1 MRNRNERHPKG
12 RAIKAD
18 SFRVPRGAA
27 KSRRHRTSRLP
38 HQATDLPIEPK
49 PGELEAVRALLA
61 EIEKMLAG
69 LFGAAYDRG
78 PIAIAAREQAADLV
92 EDNFDEVVEKWACAV
107 EQTFEESHTLH
118 RPSLANALVRFL
130 AHLRDPDDVRTFI
143 HLRRHCHEG
152 MLARAKPSQFDIFH
166 IALKQVILDLV
177 RAKLRARRLEIV
189 RDSVVA
195 AVDERRLMVAQ
206 FYIESRENAL
216 RASEEKYRKSIDHAP
231 DPMYEID
238 PATLE
243 VLSANSAALELHR
256 MLPYEHEIPLIG
268 QRMTDLTPPELQPL
282 VYKHIETV
290 RANGSDQALDLALR
304 GRYFD
309 VNSALITAGNRQFLQ
324 MILHD
329 VSQRHEMLDTLLKA
343 ERLAAAGTF
352 ASGVAHEVNN
362 PLASISSLVQ
372 SLVPDETDVE
382 RRQTLHTILSQITR
396 ISRTLKD
403 LLNFARPAPGEHKP
417 MNLNET
423 IAETL
428 RLVAYNKRVS
438 RVRMEPVL
446 APDLAPVF
454 ADSNG
459 IQQVLLNLVFNAADA
474 IQHDSGVIYVTTEYQ
489 RAPQSDGAGRV
500 QIRVSDN
507 GVGIPPEN
515 LERVFEPFFTTKP
528 AGAGAGLGLSLCQ
541 RIILNNH
548 GTIRVKS
555 AVGQGT
561 TVTICLP
568 AYVDAADSAAAI
580 TTQ

>member
-1 MRNRNERHPKG
+1 
-12 RAIKAD
+12 
-18 SFRVPRGAA
+18 
-27 KSRRHRTSRLP
+27 
-38 HQATDLPIEPK
+38 
-49 PGELEAVRALLA
+49 
-61 EIEKMLAG
+61 
-69 LFGAAYDRG
+69 
-78 PIAIAAREQAADLV
+78 
-92 EDNFDEVVEKWACAV
+92 
-107 EQTFEESHTLH
+107 
-118 RPSLANALVRFL
+118 
-130 AHLRDPDDVRTFI
+130 
-143 HLRRHCHEG
+143 
-152 MLARAKPSQFDIFH
+152 
-166 IALKQVILDLV
+166 
-177 RAKLRARRLEIV
+177 
-189 RDSVVA
+189 
-195 AVDERRLMVAQ
+195 
-206 FYIESRENAL
+206 
-216 RASEEKYRKSIDHAP
+216 
-231 DPMYEID
+231 
-238 PATLE
+238 
-243 VLSANSAALELHR
+243 LSANSAALELHR
-256 MLPYEHEIPLIG
+256 ILPYEHQIPLIG

-290 RANGSDQALDLALR
+290 RANGSDQTLDLALR

-329 VSQRHEMLDTLLKA
+329 VTQRHEMLDTLLKA

-382 RRQTLHTILSQITR
+382 RRRTLHTILSQI
-396 ISRTLKD
+396 
-403 LLNFARPAPGEHKP
+403 NFARPAPGEHKP
-417 MNLNET
+417 IDLNET

-428 RLVAYNKRVS
+428 RLVAYNKRFS
-438 RVRMEPVL
+438 RVRMEPAL

-474 IQHDSGVIYVTTEYQ
+474 IQHDGGLIYVTTEYQ
-489 RAPQSDGAGRV
+489 RAPHGDGAGKV
-500 QIRVSDN
+500 HIRVSDN
-507 GVGIPPEN
+507 GVGIAPEN

-568 AYVDAADSAAAI
+568 AYVDTADSTAAA
-580 TTQ
+580 TNQ